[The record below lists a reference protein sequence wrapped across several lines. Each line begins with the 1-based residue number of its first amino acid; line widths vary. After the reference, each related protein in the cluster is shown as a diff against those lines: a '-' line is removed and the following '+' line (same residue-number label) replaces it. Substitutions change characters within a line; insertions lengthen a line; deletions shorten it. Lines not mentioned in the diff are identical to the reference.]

1 MVSFHRVLA
10 SSQQRAPSEK
20 LANWETIVK
29 RGHSEEEGVGA
40 SNITIYISMED
51 GQEMVLFPDR
61 EVRKKEQKDAELDKK
76 IKALKK
82 KNEAL
87 VRRFQEI
94 EADRK
99 NAEREGKAVTS
110 QKTKQEN
117 LTITIKKASREKRSV
132 SDKRS
137 SSDSEDHQR
146 RTVCMGKE
154 MQVAVTVDSKV
165 ENKKAVR
172 KNDQDRFLV
181 TSNMPDLTMEEVDR
195 LFTFGRGRRFQ
206 IAIAVEQGNE
216 NDQDLYLGM
225 SNVPHLTMEEVD
237 HLFTFGRGRRMQI
250 ATGIKHESSGQKC
263 GKREKTSPGE
273 QPNKEELEYLKWKKE
288 REQIDRDRL
297 ARQRNSKGEWR
308 RLWDMEKPNV
318 IARLNDKAAVEG
330 YRRNSCKIQR
340 RRKTFRRAVTA
351 ERIPIRW
358 NQKSGTNSH
367 VPSRFMFLCSLQQ
380 RFLSPAM
387 CDSRSVIYTSLQC
400 ICALLGI
407 IRYSRR
413 SELYNCLIYKM
424 H

>member
-117 LTITIKKASREKRSV
+117 LTITIKKASR
-132 SDKRS
+132 
-137 SSDSEDHQR
+137 
-146 RTVCMGKE
+146 
-154 MQVAVTVDSKV
+154 
-165 ENKKAVR
+165 NKKAVR

-387 CDSRSVIYTSLQC
+387 CDSRSVICEYRRVREGQHFLLMAHCSVKCTCSSAENIHFATLHLEIKHSMSLQ
-400 ICALLGI
+400 
-407 IRYSRR
+407 
-413 SELYNCLIYKM
+413 K
-424 H
+424 

>member
-318 IARLNDKAAVEG
+318 MFPDDPVYAGTVPGGFSGKRDNCTMNGVTIVEQH
-330 YRRNSCKIQR
+330 IQLKER
-340 RRKTFRRAVTA
+340 GGRKYGKSAS
-351 ERIPIRW
+351 RW
-358 NQKSGTNSH
+358 
-367 VPSRFMFLCSLQQ
+367 
-380 RFLSPAM
+380 
-387 CDSRSVIYTSLQC
+387 
-400 ICALLGI
+400 LLLVG
-407 IRYSRR
+407 
-413 SELYNCLIYKM
+413 
-424 H
+424 